1 LRTEVKCA
9 YCNKIFEIPA
19 HRMRLVVKNIC
30 CTNECRYSLQKKP
43 NEIVSHESHAEII
56 TKKGNIII
64 DLKDIE
70 KVSGFTWYINNSGYA
85 SSCIQL
91 GRKNK
96 KPISKYILLHRF
108 LLNVQE
114 NDKHLVDHINRN
126 PLDNRVN
133 NLRIA
138 DNTLNCI
145 NTNKYKNNK
154 TGQKGVYFGKTEG
167 TYTANIRVRNKTYY
181 LGTFNDFESAKVARI
196 TAEDKYHR
204 PILEGK

>member
-1 LRTEVKCA
+1 
-9 YCNKIFEIPA
+9 
-19 HRMRLVVKNIC
+19 M
-30 CTNECRYSLQKKP
+30 
-43 NEIVSHESHAEII
+43 
-56 TKKGNIII
+56 
-64 DLKDIE
+64 
-70 KVSGFTWYINNSGYA
+70 
-85 SSCIQL
+85 
-91 GRKNK
+91 
-96 KPISKYILLHRF
+96 HRF

-154 TGQKGVYFGKTEG
+154 TGQKGV
-167 TYTANIRVRNKTYY
+167 RNKTYY